1 MTVSINGITIPLSIR
16 DTGSYAYVPFA
27 DSTENGLGETISAG
41 LPSITWTFPVLYP
54 VDFGWW
60 VTTVLGGANYLK
72 APAVLL
78 TDLDVEVT
86 YTQVIVR
93 RPTYSGRI
101 NGLYQSV
108 VVKIDTMKL

>member
-1 MTVSINGITIPLSIR
+1 VTASINGITIPLSIR
-16 DTGSYAYVPFA
+16 DIGSYAYVPFSE
-27 DSTENGLGETISAG
+27 STENGLGESITAG
-41 LPSITWTFPVLYP
+41 LPSVTWTFPVMYP

-60 VTTVLGGANYLK
+60 VTTLLGGANYLK
-72 APAVLL
+72 AAAVLPN
-78 TDLDVEVT
+78 DIDVEVT

-108 VVKIDTMKL
+108 VVKIDTMKI